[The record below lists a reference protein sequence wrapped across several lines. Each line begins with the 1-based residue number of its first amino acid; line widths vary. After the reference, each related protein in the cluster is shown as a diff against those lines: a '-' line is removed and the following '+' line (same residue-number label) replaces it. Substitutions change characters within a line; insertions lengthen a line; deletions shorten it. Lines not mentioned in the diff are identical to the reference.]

1 MDLIKTE
8 NYISYLLEN
17 IDSLNNSIVIFPGER
32 HLQRFKDVSPGNF
45 SYYFSH
51 DVFPFEDI
59 SVSSY
64 VRNLRINSLFNLS
77 MQGKKIIFTTYHGFL
92 RKTISPE
99 LFRQN
104 LLKISGNGSLEL
116 DPQLYNFLGYKRVF
130 TVREKNEFSLKGDI
144 LDIFPPIYENPV
156 RIETFD
162 GEIERMRFFDVD
174 KQTSIDKKIDSVYIY
189 PCSETLKDENSMS
202 LANSRIEDA
211 CRKFNSEVAF
221 DAYNLDTIT
230 GLYYKKQSFIIDYM
244 DKNPLF
250 IFINPEA
257 GFREYENRE
266 RETYEI
272 IGPGIK
278 KYLYDRYARLNID
291 FFYSVKNYKII
302 ANKESGIFPTSITY
316 DYEGKSIQTEKKRE
330 KVEFEYSQNETPI
343 FDWSELNID
352 DYIVHK
358 EFGIGLYKGVKK
370 ITNALGTR
378 EYISIEYREGS
389 KIYVPVERLDRVHK
403 YIGSDLVSINSLKGT
418 KWKNQKEKVNKDI
431 QEKIEELIKLYA
443 KREREKGLILPGDEK
458 LETDFSN
465 SFPYLET
472 EDQSVA
478 IKEVMSDLNSDK
490 AMDRLITGDAG
501 YGKTE
506 VAMRAAFKAVASGK
520 QVALLVPTTVLASQ
534 HFNNFDARLSPFG
547 VNVKLLNRNTTGSGR
562 EKIIKGINA
571 GEIDVIIGTHSI
583 LSNKI
588 KFADLGLIIID
599 EEQLFGVMQKEK
611 LKKMRTKV
619 NVLAMSATPIPRT
632 LYMSISGIRD
642 FSIIS
647 TPPIGR
653 VLPKLHVGKTND
665 ILIRTAV
672 LRELNRGGQII
683 YVHNRVKDLD
693 ALYKKIKKLIPE
705 AQIGIAHGQM
715 NKSPFEKTV
724 NSFYQGDMDMLICTT
739 IIESGVDIPNA
750 NTLIVDDSNR
760 YGLAQ
765 LYQLRGRVGRGNKR
779 AFVYFLYKNIQS
791 NGTSGERLK
800 ALKEFSGPGS
810 GIKLALKDLEIRGF
824 GTILG
829 SEQHGNISS
838 VGLYLYREIMD
849 KVLSEIKNEAFNVAP
864 EDKGEKSLDIEIKN
878 IPFDMV
884 IPDTY
889 IHDSVERLKIYRRL
903 AVAKSIEPVIEM
915 KKELE
920 DRFGKIPDETISLL
934 KMFIYRVNASAQGIE
949 SIEYDSTNVLKL
961 YYKEKLNEKI
971 LQRYRYIINE
981 KHKLAIIYSV
991 QKWKVKK
998 ILDDLFGV
1006 KKDVI

>member
-1 MDLIKTE
+1 
-8 NYISYLLEN
+8 
-17 IDSLNNSIVIFPGER
+17 
-32 HLQRFKDVSPGNF
+32 
-45 SYYFSH
+45 
-51 DVFPFEDI
+51 
-59 SVSSY
+59 
-64 VRNLRINSLFNLS
+64 
-77 MQGKKIIFTTYHGFL
+77 
-92 RKTISPE
+92 
-99 LFRQN
+99 
-104 LLKISGNGSLEL
+104 
-116 DPQLYNFLGYKRVF
+116 
-130 TVREKNEFSLKGDI
+130 
-144 LDIFPPIYENPV
+144 
-156 RIETFD
+156 
-162 GEIERMRFFDVD
+162 
-174 KQTSIDKKIDSVYIY
+174 
-189 PCSETLKDENSMS
+189 
-202 LANSRIEDA
+202 
-211 CRKFNSEVAF
+211 
-221 DAYNLDTIT
+221 
-230 GLYYKKQSFIIDYM
+230 
-244 DKNPLF
+244 
-250 IFINPEA
+250 
-257 GFREYENRE
+257 
-266 RETYEI
+266 
-272 IGPGIK
+272 
-278 KYLYDRYARLNID
+278 
-291 FFYSVKNYKII
+291 
-302 ANKESGIFPTSITY
+302 
-316 DYEGKSIQTEKKRE
+316 
-330 KVEFEYSQNETPI
+330 
-343 FDWSELNID
+343 
-352 DYIVHK
+352 
-358 EFGIGLYKGVKK
+358 
-370 ITNALGTR
+370 
-378 EYISIEYREGS
+378 
-389 KIYVPVERLDRVHK
+389 
-403 YIGSDLVSINSLKGT
+403 
-418 KWKNQKEKVNKDI
+418 
-431 QEKIEELIKLYA
+431 
-443 KREREKGLILPGDEK
+443 
-458 LETDFSN
+458 
-465 SFPYLET
+465 
-472 EDQSVA
+472 
-478 IKEVMSDLNSDK
+478 
-490 AMDRLITGDAG
+490 
-501 YGKTE
+501 
-506 VAMRAAFKAVASGK
+506 
-520 QVALLVPTTVLASQ
+520 
-534 HFNNFDARLSPFG
+534 
-547 VNVKLLNRNTTGSGR
+547 
-562 EKIIKGINA
+562 
-571 GEIDVIIGTHSI
+571 
-583 LSNKI
+583 
-588 KFADLGLIIID
+588 
-599 EEQLFGVMQKEK
+599 
-611 LKKMRTKV
+611 
-619 NVLAMSATPIPRT
+619 MSATPIPRT

-693 ALYKKIKKLIPE
+693 TIYKKIKKLIPE
-705 AQIGIAHGQM
+705 AKIGIAHGQM

-724 NSFYQGDMDMLICTT
+724 NSFYQGDIDMLICTT

-779 AFVYFLYKNIQS
+779 AFVYFLYKNVQS
-791 NGTSGERLK
+791 NGASGERLR
-800 ALKEFSGPGS
+800 ALKELSGPGS

-849 KVLSEIKNEAFNVAP
+849 KVLSEIKNEAFNVSP